1 MQLLRKP
8 LGLRNELETKACPIL
23 SGHAPVTDRLERLI
37 GGHPLKS
44 RAMEQK
50 PESFSSR
57 WIAPEPVL
65 VERFDIISH
74 EAEFV
79 ASQVIQVIPR
89 IDSGV
94 V

>member
-1 MQLLRKP
+1 
-8 LGLRNELETKACPIL
+8 
-23 SGHAPVTDRLERLI
+23 
-37 GGHPLKS
+37 
-44 RAMEQK
+44 MEQK

-79 ASQVIQVIPR
+79 ASQLIQVIPR

-94 V
+94 VQVIENNPETFTPAFQSQHNISDIQIVCNPH